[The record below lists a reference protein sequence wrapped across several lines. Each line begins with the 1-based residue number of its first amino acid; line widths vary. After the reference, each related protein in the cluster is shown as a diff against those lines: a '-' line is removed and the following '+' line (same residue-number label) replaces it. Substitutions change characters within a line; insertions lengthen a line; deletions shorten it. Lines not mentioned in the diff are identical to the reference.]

1 MRLDELA
8 KTYGDKVVFLG
19 VYIREAHAEGEDQVL
34 RNLDEDVIFEQPETS
49 DERAEV
55 AAACM
60 LRYNFSFPM
69 LLDNMENEA
78 EEKYISWP
86 DRLYLIDSGGKIAYQ
101 GGMGPLYF
109 DVDEFEETVR
119 VHAQV

>member
-8 KTYGDKVVFLG
+8 KAYDGKIKFFS

-34 RNLDEDVIFEQPETS
+34 RNLDEDVIFEQPTTS
-49 DERAEV
+49 DERAEI
-55 AAACM
+55 ASACM

-69 LLDNMENEA
+69 LMDNMENEA
-78 EEKYISWP
+78 EEKYMSWP
-86 DRLYLIDSGGKIAYQ
+86 DRLYAINSQGKIAYQ

-109 DVDEFEETVR
+109 DVNEFEQELGKLVD
-119 VHAQV
+119 A

>member
-8 KTYGDKVVFLG
+8 KSHGDKAKFFS
-19 VYIREAHAEGEDQVL
+19 VYIREAHAEGEDQVP
-34 RNLDEDVIFEQPETS
+34 RNLEEDVIFDQPATS

-78 EEKYISWP
+78 EEKYNSWP
-86 DRLYLIDSGGKIAYQ
+86 DRLYLIGPNGKIAYQ

-109 DVDEFEETVR
+109 DVDEFEGAVR
-119 VHAQV
+119 TYSK